1 MAPPQN
7 GQDPNLANALA
18 KAGGSSGSGS
28 SDSASSSLGG
38 AGKGSLSGGG
48 ADKDQ
53 AAVDKAQNT
62 QWDNQS
68 KAADKESAQSY
79 KDTDPNRY
87 DATGNLLPE
96 DAYSANTSRTAAG
109 AQGEIDPKDTGF
121 STQQDGQGSA
131 VTPPVQD
138 AGLLG
143 PSGDPGNENNGLG
156 DGIGG
161 IIDNVV
167 AGGYGNAGGYNNSGG
182 DSSSSDYSSGDNSGG
197 DSGNTYGGAD
207 NTGDGSGD

>member
-1 MAPPQN
+1 M
-7 GQDPNLANALA
+7 
-18 KAGGSSGSGS
+18 GGSGSGS
-28 SDSASSSLGG
+28 GSDSSSLGG
-38 AGKGSLSGGG
+38 AGKSSLGGNQSQ

-79 KDTDPNRY
+79 KDPDPNRY
-87 DATGNLLPE
+87 DATGNLLSE